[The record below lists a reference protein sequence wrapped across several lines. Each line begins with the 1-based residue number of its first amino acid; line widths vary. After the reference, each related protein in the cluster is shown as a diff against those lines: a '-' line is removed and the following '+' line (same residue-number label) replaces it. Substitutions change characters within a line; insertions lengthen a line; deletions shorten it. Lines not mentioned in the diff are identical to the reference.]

1 MTGWRFWVCSVRA
14 ALQMWFGLA
23 NVELG
28 KRIVELQA
36 SLGLAQDNPKT
47 RLSDVPKDQFG
58 RKPFVHPAL
67 EGLSNLSDNT
77 KRDYLDRLRLAGLA
91 KSYGLPQVMRWSP
104 RMVSFLPLCVLLLVL
119 TDARSPTNC
128 ATPDSTS
135 FSPTRCTR
143 LSAPWPWRRA
153 AWMPTRWPRS
163 EYWCRWG

>member
-14 ALQMWFGLA
+14 ALLMWVGLA

-67 EGLSNLSDNT
+67 EGLSNLSDST

-104 RMVSFLPLCVLLLVL
+104 RMVSFLPLCVCV
-119 TDARSPTNC
+119 C
-128 ATPDSTS
+128 C
-135 FSPTRCTR
+135 FSC
-143 LSAPWPWRRA
+143 
-153 AWMPTRWPRS
+153 
-163 EYWCRWG
+163 

>member
-1 MTGWRFWVCSVRA
+1 MTGWRFWVCAPRYSWVW
-14 ALQMWFGLA
+14 LFLGS

-67 EGLSNLSDNT
+67 EGLSNLSDST

-104 RMVSFLPLCVLLLVL
+104 RMVSFLPLCVCVCV
-119 TDARSPTNC
+119 AS
-128 ATPDSTS
+128 
-135 FSPTRCTR
+135 
-143 LSAPWPWRRA
+143 RA
-153 AWMPTRWPRS
+153 D
-163 EYWCRWG
+163 